1 MAMCDTFHLLHCFRT
16 VSQQRGGHGPKAR
29 NVAHWDPRSDGRR
42 RRRHTGIGAAAI
54 LRAWR
59 QIRCPSRWAV
69 ATTAW
74 WWTWAEGERDVAHW
88 DPRRDGR
95 RRRHL
100 LGLVLGDVDGASD
113 GLALGDVD
121 GASLGHVLGE
131 VDGASDGLALGD
143 GRRWPVTMTVPHCIY
158 LPLPLHYV

>member
-1 MAMCDTFHLLHCFRT
+1 M
-16 VSQQRGGHGPKAR
+16 
-29 NVAHWDPRSDGRR
+29 
-42 RRRHTGIGAAAI
+42 
-54 LRAWR
+54 
-59 QIRCPSRWAV
+59 
-69 ATTAW
+69 
-74 WWTWAEGERDVAHW
+74 
-88 DPRRDGR
+88 
-95 RRRHL
+95 
-100 LGLVLGDVDGASD
+100 LGLVLGGVDGASD